1 MKNQKIS
8 LYRCLAIVALILFI
22 DQFLKI
28 YIKLNFP
35 LSIYGQEAIFDIGW
49 FKTGN
54 GLHVDEEEEY
64 IPQFSYPFLEILKNK
79 ISNKMSVLEFGIG
92 FSSIYFAKHCK
103 SIWCCLYSRFFWIQ

>member
-49 FKTGN
+49 FKLLFIENKGMAW
-54 GLHVDEEEEY
+54 GARLDD
-64 IPQFSYPFLEILKNK
+64 FFPFISENSAKLIL
-79 ISNKMSVLEFGIG
+79 SLFLVF
-92 FSSIYFAKHCK
+92 
-103 SIWCCLYSRFFWIQ
+103 